1 MLPELL
7 QTTNLFHL
15 LHRIDINLA
24 EQQQNAG
31 CPFCG
36 GPLHH
41 SSYQRKPR
49 GGPELPEDL
58 YKRLSLCCGKE
69 KCRRRTLPPST
80 LFMDRRVYFRT
91 VILIVTTLH
100 QGKLQEYSKNMLSKM
115 FGANRKTITRW
126 LIYFREIFPHS
137 KAWKRVRGFVSST
150 VLNHD
155 LPRSLVEYYTS
166 HISSPEGAM
175 TNCLRLLATGFPAM
189 KMMA

>member
-24 EQQQNAG
+24 EQQKNAG

-58 YKRLSLCCGKE
+58 YKRLSLCCGNE

-80 LFMDRRVYFRT
+80 LFIGNQGHSPIFLLKIKKPIAQSVKPLTPDGPLDRKPSLTCWNLGWIRYSNQRNLG
-91 VILIVTTLH
+91 ILKRNPV
-100 QGKLQEYSKNMLSKM
+100 SVPS
-115 FGANRKTITRW
+115 
-126 LIYFREIFPHS
+126 FP
-137 KAWKRVRGFVSST
+137 
-150 VLNHD
+150 
-155 LPRSLVEYYTS
+155 
-166 HISSPEGAM
+166 
-175 TNCLRLLATGFPAM
+175 
-189 KMMA
+189 